1 MKKGDLGERSNG
13 MKEGYDSYLSPAS
26 FIPFSFS
33 TKSFVRPKL
42 PGIRS

>member
-1 MKKGDLGERSNG
+1 MKKGDFGEKSNG
-13 MKEGYDSYLSPAS
+13 MREAYDLYLSPAS

-33 TKSFVRPKL
+33 TKLFVRPKL